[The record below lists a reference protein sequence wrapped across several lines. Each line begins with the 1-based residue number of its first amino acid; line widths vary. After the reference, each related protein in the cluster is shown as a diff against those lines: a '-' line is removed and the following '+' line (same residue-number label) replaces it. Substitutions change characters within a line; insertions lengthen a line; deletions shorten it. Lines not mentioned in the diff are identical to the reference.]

1 MNKDYFKREI
11 KNSLEILK
19 GGKVILYPT
28 DTVWGL
34 GCDATDAETVKK
46 IFKIKQRDESKSLVI
61 LVDSIKMLQHCIP
74 SIPNQVYEVLR
85 TSSKPTSIIYNNP
98 IGLANNVIA
107 SDNTVAIR
115 IVQHEF
121 CQKLIKQFGKPIVS
135 TSANISGMPT
145 PTSFKEINK
154 SILDAV
160 DYVVNLQ
167 QNSVADSPSRI
178 LKITDSGELQVIRD

>member
-1 MNKDYFKREI
+1 ML
-11 KNSLEILK
+11 LEVEKTVETLRKKQI
-19 GGKVILYPT
+19 ILYPT

-34 GCDATDAETVKK
+34 GCDATDVETVKK
-46 IFKIKQRDESKSLVI
+46 IFKIKQRNESKSLVI
-61 LVDSIKMLQHCIP
+61 LVDSIEMLQQYIP
-74 SIPNQVYEVLR
+74 SIPNQVYGVLR
-85 TSSKPTSIIYNNP
+85 TSSKPTSIIYDNP

-121 CQKLIKQFGKPIVS
+121 CQELIKQFGKPIVS

-145 PTSFKEINK
+145 PTSFKEIDK

>member
-1 MNKDYFKREI
+1 MLREVEQTVKFL
-11 KNSLEILK
+11 KNRE
-19 GGKVILYPT
+19 VILYPT

-61 LVDSIKMLQHCIP
+61 LVDSIEMLQQYIP
-74 SIPNQVYEVLR
+74 SISNQVYGVLR
-85 TSSKPTSIIYNNP
+85 TSSKPTSIIYDNP
-98 IGLANNVIA
+98 IGLANNVVA

-121 CQKLIKQFGKPIVS
+121 CQELIKQFGKPIVS

-145 PTSFKEINK
+145 PTSFKEIDK

>member
-1 MNKDYFKREI
+1 MLREVEQTVKFL
-11 KNSLEILK
+11 KNRE
-19 GGKVILYPT
+19 VILYPT

-61 LVDSIKMLQHCIP
+61 LVDSIEMLQQYIP

-85 TSSKPTSIIYNNP
+85 TSSKPTSIIYDNP
-98 IGLANNVIA
+98 IGLANNVVA

-121 CQKLIKQFGKPIVS
+121 CQELIKQFGKPIVS

-145 PTSFKEINK
+145 PTSFKEIDK

>member
-1 MNKDYFKREI
+1 MLREVEQTVKFL
-11 KNSLEILK
+11 KNRE
-19 GGKVILYPT
+19 VILYPT

-61 LVDSIKMLQHCIP
+61 LVDSIEMLQQYIP

-85 TSSKPTSIIYNNP
+85 TSSKPTSIIYDNP

-121 CQKLIKQFGKPIVS
+121 CQELIKQFGKPIVS

-145 PTSFKEINK
+145 PISFKEIDK